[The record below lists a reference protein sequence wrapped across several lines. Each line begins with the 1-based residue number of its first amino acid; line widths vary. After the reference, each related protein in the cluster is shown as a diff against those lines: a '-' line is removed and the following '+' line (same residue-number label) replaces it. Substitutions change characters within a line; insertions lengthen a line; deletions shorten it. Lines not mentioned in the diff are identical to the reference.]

1 MITGGAGF
9 IGSHLAD
16 RLVLSG
22 SDVTI
27 IDNFASGNISN
38 LSNCTNDKNFHLIKD
53 NLNEPKKL
61 KTSLKNITT
70 IFHLAADPE
79 VRRGYEDPQRTYK
92 QNIETTF
99 HLLEHIRKSDI
110 KNIIFASS
118 SVVYGEPLQIP
129 TPETY
134 GPLFPISQYGG
145 SKLAC
150 EALISS
156 YCSNYG
162 INAIIIRLANVIGA
176 RSNHGIIW
184 DFIKKLQKN
193 SRKLHYLGDGKQ
205 TKSYIHVSDCVDGF
219 LLCAK
224 KSSKKLEVY
233 NLGNDDKV
241 DVLSIARIVCKNMR
255 LENVS
260 LVAKGGTKDG
270 RGWIGDVK
278 QMQLDISNIKK
289 LGWKPRF
296 TSKQAVN
303 LASKEL
309 IKEIRN

>member
-1 MITGGAGF
+1 LKKFESVMVTGGAGF

-27 IDNFASGNISN
+27 IDNFASGSIRN
-38 LSNCTNDKNFHLIKD
+38 LTNCTNGKNFHLVKD
-53 NLNEPKKL
+53 DLNKPKKL
-61 KTSLKNITT
+61 KTSLKNVTT

-99 HLLEHIRKSDI
+99 HLLEHIRKSCVE
-110 KNIIFASS
+110 KIIFASS
-118 SVVYGEPLQIP
+118 SVVYGEPMQIP

-162 INAIIIRLANVIGA
+162 INGIIIRLANVIGA

-193 SRKLHYLGDGKQ
+193 GRELHYLGDGKQ

-224 KSSKKLEVY
+224 KSSKKLEAY

-241 DVLSIARIVCKNMR
+241 DVLSIARIVCKNMS

-278 QMQLDISNIKK
+278 QMQLDISNLKK
-289 LGWKPRF
+289 LGWKPDLLVN
-296 TSKQAVN
+296 KQ
-303 LASKEL
+303 
-309 IKEIRN
+309 